1 MSEIHERCE
10 RLSGADV
17 VAELK
22 ASGAL
27 DGLFARID
35 AGEIELTGDGGMI
48 SVLIREALERGLQA
62 EMTSHLGYEVD
73 RPGYGGGFDLTER
86 IGTCL
91 HRVSTLQ
98 KFVTVL
104 CVWSMRS

>member
-62 EMTSHLGYEVD
+62 EMTSHLGYEAGD
-73 RPGYGGGFDLTER
+73 RAGKAVTSKPVKGL
-86 IGTCL
+86 
-91 HRVSTLQ
+91 ST
-98 KFVTVL
+98 
-104 CVWSMRS
+104 